1 MDDMQLA
8 SAPPRDTPVI
18 NRIEDIRAQLEI
30 EAKSRIETTRTIRN
44 NERVIESQKKAL
56 KENEE
61 QICRQQSDLL
71 SADQRV
77 QSLRSELDDLV
88 SIFRM
93 EFVNNIVFVTFST
106 CNLQFVSE
114 AKHRNM
120 QRSAEREA
128 KEALER
134 VARLERELERFKIR
148 GLDRSMTASPS
159 FMRLDRSISLSPGI
173 SKMDKPVPGSSGLS
187 MLDLI

>member
-1 MDDMQLA
+1 MQLLNA
-8 SAPPRDTPVI
+8 SPGDTSVSS
-18 NRIEDIRAQLEI
+18 RIEDVKAQLEI
-30 EAKSRIETTRTIRN
+30 EAESRIKTTRTLRN

-93 EFVNNIVFVTFST
+93 GMVNYIVFVTFST
-106 CNLQFVSE
+106 CDFQFVSE

-159 FMRLDRSISLSPGI
+159 FMTLDRSMSSSPGI
-173 SKMDKPVPGSSGLS
+173 ARMDKSVPGSSGLS